1 MAATK
6 KTPSIIA
13 ESTPASQ
20 ATITT
25 PEMMIDIH
33 FTTKIDPHHS
43 RLTLLLPNGR
53 QLNLVSLAGAPDH
66 LSARAS
72 NLTPGDY
79 TLRWQVVPV
88 GKWSCA
94 EWYFDG
100 QSNQMKF
107 WLDGSEVSSVDIDG
121 KGAGCTGVDAKD
133 VPDYPWMAPTFSTHA
148 T

>member
-1 MAATK
+1 MIRLLSRAAAAILAVVLSIGASQVAMAATK

-88 GKWSCA
+88 GKKLVK
-94 EWYFDG
+94 G
-100 QSNQMKF
+100 
-107 WLDGSEVSSVDIDG
+107 DIPFTV
-121 KGAGCTGVDAKD
+121 K
-133 VPDYPWMAPTFSTHA
+133 
-148 T
+148 

>member
-1 MAATK
+1 MIRLLSRAAAAILAVVLSIGASQVAMAAT

-25 PEMMIDIH
+25 PEMTIDIH

-53 QLNLVSLAGAPDH
+53 QLNLVSLAAAPDH

-88 GKWSCA
+88 GKKLVK
-94 EWYFDG
+94 G
-100 QSNQMKF
+100 
-107 WLDGSEVSSVDIDG
+107 DIPFTV
-121 KGAGCTGVDAKD
+121 K
-133 VPDYPWMAPTFSTHA
+133 
-148 T
+148 